1 MSHNNGNLAE
11 KRTRAQMSVVEGS
24 QPTKKKAPGSGQA
37 VRKKPTD
44 GERQAIKKKPA
55 DGERQAIKKKP
66 ADGERQAIKK
76 KPVDGEG
83 QAVKKKPDTDRQAVK
98 KKPVSDEKKV
108 IRQRPEEEEIPAVR
122 KKQVKKKTGK
132 AKKQRSTNREESGA
146 RMSRRDEERAKR
158 KAERLRK
165 VRRQKITIV
174 ALSGVII
181 AAVACIAVFCTPAV
195 KLARSL
201 YKGEKYASKADYT
214 NAQDAFE
221 EALKIDT
228 ASVEAY
234 HGMANNYLA
243 QEKILEAEET
253 YYTGWEQTKDEGLL
267 HNYCIVLYNEAVA
280 EINAKNC
287 SLATVDKCI
296 KVLET
301 EPGNEDALNLMGTCY
316 ERLMRGMQDD
326 EACMMFYDEDISQ
339 DTCSYGEYE
348 QLLRRIMAL
357 QQSNPSEQMKAI
369 LTQYALIDMPY
380 VKLSIPHMEQY
391 MAVLTE
397 INGIVNDA
405 KITETLACLGRA
417 KEVGEYFSTAFTE
430 FETGNYA
437 YARELVAEESYQQIR
452 DDFITENSGYWE
464 GSVYIPVNREQIVLH
479 NEEGQVRFS
488 FLSDE
493 EYNNRQG
500 VISVWGT
507 KQEDDGVQ
515 RSVISYKPAN
525 TDGSE
530 SDTEYTIQYLYSNVK
545 IKGQYVPQMNY
556 RFDTKITTP
565 EGITTNAIGD
575 WGGEHEWEID
585 Y

>member
-11 KRTRAQMSVVEGS
+11 KRTRAQISVVEDG
-24 QPTKKKAPGSGQA
+24 QPIRKKASGSG
-37 VRKKPTD
+37 K
-44 GERQAIKKKPA
+44 
-55 DGERQAIKKKP
+55 
-66 ADGERQAIKK
+66 
-76 KPVDGEG
+76 
-83 QAVKKKPDTDRQAVK
+83 AVKKKPAEGERQPAKKKAEAGAGKKTAK
-98 KKPVSDEKKV
+98 KKPVSSGKKV
-108 IRQRPEEEEIPAVR
+108 IRQRPEEEEIPAVK
-122 KKQVKKKTGK
+122 KKQVKTKKANNTKRQG
-132 AKKQRSTNREESGA
+132 STDREESGA
-146 RMSRRDEERAKR
+146 RMSRRDEERARR
-158 KAERLRK
+158 KAARLRK
-165 VRRQKITIV
+165 VRRQKIIIA
-174 ALSGVII
+174 ALSGVIV

-201 YKGEKYASKADYT
+201 YKGEKYASRADYT

-296 KVLET
+296 TVLET
-301 EPGNEDALNLMGTCY
+301 EPANEDALKLMGTCY

-326 EACMMFYDEDISQ
+326 EACMMFYDEDASQ

-348 QLLRRIMAL
+348 RLLRRIMAL

-380 VKLSIPHMEQY
+380 VRLSIPHMEQY

-405 KITETLACLGRA
+405 KITEMLACLGRA
-417 KEVGEYFSTAFTE
+417 KEVGDYFATAFTE
-430 FETGNYA
+430 FEAGNYA

-452 DDFITENSGYWE
+452 DDFIAENSGYWE
-464 GSVYIPVNREQIVLH
+464 GSVYIPVNREQMVLH
-479 NEEGQVRFS
+479 NEDGQVRFS

-515 RSVISYKPAN
+515 RSVISYKPASA
-525 TDGSE
+525 DGSD
-530 SDTEYTIQYLYSNVK
+530 SDTEYTVQYLYSNVK

-556 RFDTKITTP
+556 RFDTKVTTP

>member
-1 MSHNNGNLAE
+1 M
-11 KRTRAQMSVVEGS
+11 
-24 QPTKKKAPGSGQA
+24 
-37 VRKKPTD
+37 
-44 GERQAIKKKPA
+44 
-55 DGERQAIKKKP
+55 
-66 ADGERQAIKK
+66 
-76 KPVDGEG
+76 
-83 QAVKKKPDTDRQAVK
+83 
-98 KKPVSDEKKV
+98 
-108 IRQRPEEEEIPAVR
+108 
-122 KKQVKKKTGK
+122 
-132 AKKQRSTNREESGA
+132 
-146 RMSRRDEERAKR
+146 
-158 KAERLRK
+158 
-165 VRRQKITIV
+165 
-174 ALSGVII
+174 
-181 AAVACIAVFCTPAV
+181 
-195 KLARSL
+195 
-201 YKGEKYASKADYT
+201 
-214 NAQDAFE
+214 
-221 EALKIDT
+221 
-228 ASVEAY
+228 
-234 HGMANNYLA
+234 
-243 QEKILEAEET
+243 
-253 YYTGWEQTKDEGLL
+253 
-267 HNYCIVLYNEAVA
+267 
-280 EINAKNC
+280 
-287 SLATVDKCI
+287 DKCI

>member
-1 MSHNNGNLAE
+1 MSHDNGNLAE
-11 KRTRAQMSVVEGS
+11 KRTRAQISVVEDR
-24 QPTKKKAPGSGQA
+24 QPVKRKVSGNGKA
-37 VRKKPTD
+37 V
-44 GERQAIKKKPA
+44 KKKPA
-55 DGERQAIKKKP
+55 DGERQAVRKKP
-66 ADGERQAIKK
+66 EASRQ
-76 KPVDGEG
+76 
-83 QAVKKKPDTDRQAVK
+83 TVK
-98 KKPVSDEKKV
+98 KKPVSSGKKV
-108 IRQRPEEEEIPAVR
+108 IKQRPEEEEIPAIKKKQAKTKKTENT
-122 KKQVKKKTGK
+122 KKQV
-132 AKKQRSTNREESGA
+132 SMDREESGA
-146 RMSRRDEERAKR
+146 RMSRRDEERARR
-158 KAERLRK
+158 KAARLRK
-165 VRRQKITIV
+165 VRRQKITIAV
-174 ALSGVII
+174 LSGVIVL
-181 AAVACIAVFCTPAV
+181 AVACIAVFCTPAV

-201 YKGEKYASKADYT
+201 YKGEKYASQADYM

-228 ASVEAY
+228 ASVDAY
-234 HGMANNYLA
+234 RGMANNYLA

-253 YYTGWEQTKDEGLL
+253 YYTGWEQTKDESLL

-296 KVLET
+296 RVLET
-301 EPGNEDALNLMGTCY
+301 EPENQDALNLMGTCY
-316 ERLMRGMQDD
+316 ERLMRGMQED
-326 EACMMFYDEDISQ
+326 EACMMFYDEDASQ

-357 QQSNPSEQMKAI
+357 QQSNPSEQLKAV
-369 LTQYALIDMPY
+369 LAQYALIDMPY
-380 VKLSIPHMEQY
+380 VRLSIPHMEQY
-391 MAVLTE
+391 MAILTE

-405 KITETLACLGRA
+405 GITETLACLGRA
-417 KEVGEYFSTAFTE
+417 KEVGDYFATAFTE
-430 FETGNYA
+430 FEAGNYA

-452 DDFITENSGYWE
+452 DEFIAEDSGYWE

-479 NEEGQVRFS
+479 NEDGQVRFS

-493 EYNNRQG
+493 EYHNRQG
-500 VISVWGT
+500 VIFVWGT

-525 TDGSE
+525 ADGSD
-530 SDTEYTIQYLYSNVK
+530 SDTEYTVQYLYSNVK

-556 RFDTKITTP
+556 RFDTKVTTS